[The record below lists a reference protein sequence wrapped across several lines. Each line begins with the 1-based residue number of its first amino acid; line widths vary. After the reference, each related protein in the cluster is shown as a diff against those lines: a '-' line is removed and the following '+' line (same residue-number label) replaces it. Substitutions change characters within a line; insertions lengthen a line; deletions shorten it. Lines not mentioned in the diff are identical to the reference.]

1 MTPRHSP
8 TLLVTG
14 ATGLVGGGALRDL
27 LTLAPDARALALVR
41 TREGGALL
49 GESLGPLGRRVSAV
63 LGDVRLPGLGLE
75 SSVRSELRGQI
86 THLLHCAGDICF
98 ARPLEQARAVNTAG
112 TGHALE
118 LADDLGAPC
127 EFVHVSTAYVA
138 GRAVGRVEEEP
149 SGGAQGFVNAYE
161 QSKHEAEALVRDW
174 GSRFVI
180 LRPSSIVCDSRTGA
194 VAQVNA
200 VHRALFL
207 YFSGLVPM
215 LPGDEGAP
223 LDLVPVDWVTRAVAR
238 LTLDPASSGRTF
250 HLCAGAAAPT
260 LGALFDV
267 TEEVLRGDPEFLRRG
282 VSRPDVVDLGT
293 YRLFEQSVYELG
305 DPKLVRILRG
315 LSTFVEQLTLPKTF
329 ETRGAEGALGE
340 QAPRVLEY
348 WPRMLS
354 HLLSTHWAVARE
366 SQEAA

>member
-1 MTPRHSP
+1 MTTQRSP
-8 TLLVTG
+8 TLLMTG
-14 ATGLVGGGALRDL
+14 ATGLVGGGALREVL
-27 LTLAPDARALALVR
+27 NVAPEARVLALVR
-41 TREGGALL
+41 TREGGTLL
-49 GESLGPLGRRVSAV
+49 RRSLGPLGRRVSTV
-63 LGDVRLPGLGLE
+63 LGDVRLPGLGLDAP
-75 SSVRSELRGQI
+75 VRSELRGRI

-112 TGHALE
+112 TAHALE
-118 LADDLGAPC
+118 LAHDLGAAC
-127 EFVHVSTAYVA
+127 HFVHVSTAYVA

-149 SGGAQGFVNAYE
+149 SSGAHGFVNAYE
-161 QSKHEAEALVRDW
+161 QSKHEAEALVR
-174 GSRFVI
+174 GSGCRFVI

-194 VAQVNA
+194 VTQVNA

-207 YFSGLVPM
+207 YFGGLVPM

-223 LDLVPVDWVTRAVAR
+223 LDVVPADWVTRAVAR
-238 LTLDPASSGRTF
+238 LTLDPESSGRTF
-250 HLCAGAAAPT
+250 HLCAGAGAPT

-267 TEEVLRGDPEFLRRG
+267 TEEVLRGDPTFLRRG

-293 YRLFEQSVYELG
+293 YRLFEKSVYELG

-329 ETRGAEGALGE
+329 ETRGAQAALGE
-340 QAPRVLEY
+340 QVPSALEY

-354 HLLSTHWAVARE
+354 HLVSTHWAVARD